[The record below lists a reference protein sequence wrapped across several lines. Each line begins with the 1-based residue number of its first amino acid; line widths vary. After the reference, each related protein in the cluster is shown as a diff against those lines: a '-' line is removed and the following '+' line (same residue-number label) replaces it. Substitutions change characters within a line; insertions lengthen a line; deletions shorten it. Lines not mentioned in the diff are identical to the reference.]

1 MEVLLF
7 HITNLFCVEIGKFAF
22 FMWKNANLKQSGN
35 FVLPLVT
42 AGEERKN
49 RIFHQFLFFELVLTN

>member
-1 MEVLLF
+1 MR
-7 HITNLFCVEIGKFAF
+7 
-22 FMWKNANLKQSGN
+22 KNANLKQSGN